1 MTNWYAVAVG
11 FAVMTIIGV
20 VGLAIPGLGQL
31 TAGLVGG
38 FVGGYVAAG
47 SAGRG
52 AWHGLL
58 AGSVGGIFLAVVL
71 GVAVGALGTVGLGPL
86 GPLLGGSIF
95 TVGVVL
101 ALVMGLESALAG
113 AVGAWITEE

>member
-1 MTNWYAVAVG
+1 MTNWYAVLVG
-11 FAVMTIIGV
+11 FVVMTVIGV

-38 FVGGYVAAG
+38 FVAGYMTGGG
-47 SAGRG
+47 IGRG

-58 AGSVGGIFLAVVL
+58 AGSLGGILVAVIL
-71 GVAVGALGTVGLGPL
+71 GVAASAIGAVGLGPI
-86 GPLLGGSIF
+86 GPLVGGGVF
-95 TVGVVL
+95 VALVVL

-113 AVGAWITEE
+113 AVGALFARP